1 MALENPNATLPD
13 QSFVF
18 LAVLAKAHV
27 TDVIPVKKTRIIVTM
42 ICTRYFWRDG
52 I

>member
-13 QSFVF
+13 QRFDF
-18 LAVLAKAHV
+18 LAVLANAHV
-27 TDVIPVKKTRIIVTM
+27 HDVIPVIKMRVMLTIMRA
-42 ICTRYFWRDG
+42 RYFCWDG